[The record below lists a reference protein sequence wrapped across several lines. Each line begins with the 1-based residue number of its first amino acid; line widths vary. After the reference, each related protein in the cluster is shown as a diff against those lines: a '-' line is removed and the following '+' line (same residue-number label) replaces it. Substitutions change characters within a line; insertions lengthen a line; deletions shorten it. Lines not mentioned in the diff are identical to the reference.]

1 MENKAK
7 TLLSSKRD
15 LEAESRFLHTTVND
29 GRRKKDKKLE
39 ERLREVDELLARI
52 ENWLLLLTE
61 DEAHVIT
68 RHLIDGI
75 DLPRVAMEYKERWG
89 EDFSKTERTIKSN
102 QRKALMKIAR
112 FEKQNAALIDDE

>member
-7 TLLSSKRD
+7 TLLTKKRD
-15 LEAESRFLHTTVND
+15 LEAESRFLHGRAKD
-29 GRRKKDKKLE
+29 GRYKKDGRLE
-39 ERLREVDELLARI
+39 ERMQYVDEQLERI

-75 DLPRVAMEYKERWG
+75 DLPRVAIEYKERWG
-89 EDFSKTERTIKSN
+89 EDFSKTERTIKSY
-102 QRKALMKIAR
+102 QRKALQKIAR
-112 FEKQNAALIDDE
+112 FEEQNEALIDED